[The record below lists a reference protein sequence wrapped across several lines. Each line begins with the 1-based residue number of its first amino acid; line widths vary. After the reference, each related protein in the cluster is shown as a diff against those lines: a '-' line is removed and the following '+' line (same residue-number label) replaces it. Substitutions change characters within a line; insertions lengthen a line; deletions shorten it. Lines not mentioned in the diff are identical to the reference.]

1 MASNLDKERFYSRLA
16 TIPGVRLMPS
26 IGDWILMR
34 VDSPSELARK
44 VNRRLAPGVM
54 SVPRH
59 VSGAVR
65 VQVADPKTNEELL
78 RTLRDVL
85 VA

>member
-1 MASNLDKERFYSRLA
+1 MATHIDKDRFYSRLS
-16 TIPGVRLMPS
+16 TIPGVQLMPS
-26 IGDWILMR
+26 IGDWILMK
-34 VDSPSELARK
+34 VEHPSDVARK

-59 VSGAVR
+59 VPGAVR
-65 VQVADPKTNEELL
+65 VQVADPKRNEELL
-78 RTLRDVL
+78 QTLRDVM